1 MKMAY
6 MASMKKI
13 HFRTRVFFS
22 AYNNLMSVVKDN
34 LVRQRA
40 QNNDETYYLWSLR
53 FFMEFNREY
62 KFRPDLVVETL
73 NKSSFHF
80 VQNQLQNYKDNYDH
94 EKKNRPMCLI
104 WARRMHLAVRAYQEL
119 LMSLVAMVSE
129 KVL

>member
-1 MKMAY
+1 
-6 MASMKKI
+6 
-13 HFRTRVFFS
+13 
-22 AYNNLMSVVKDN
+22 MSVVKDN

-40 QNNDETYYLWSLR
+40 QNNDQTYYLWSLR

-94 EKKNRPMCLI
+94 EKKNRSMCLI

-129 KVL
+129 KVSPFIFHLDR

>member
-1 MKMAY
+1 
-6 MASMKKI
+6 
-13 HFRTRVFFS
+13 
-22 AYNNLMSVVKDN
+22 MSVVKDN

-40 QNNDETYYLWSLR
+40 QNNDETYYLWALK

-80 VQNQLQNYKDNYDH
+80 IQNQLDNYKDNYEH

-119 LMSLVAMVSE
+119 LLSLVAMVSD
-129 KVL
+129 KVSTHMSFEQWKM